1 MRIDITKL
9 KVHDDNNHSTLKLY
23 VYGAPNEEVSKWIE
37 YHGLLTE
44 EVNSIYTNII
54 VPDNIDIST
63 IFEIPK
69 HLSI

>member
-1 MRIDITKL
+1 MRIDINKL

-23 VYGAPNEEVSKWIE
+23 VYGAPNEEVSNWIE

-63 IFEIPK
+63 LFNEVPV
-69 HLSI
+69 

>member
-1 MRIDITKL
+1 MRIDINKL
-9 KVHDDNNHSTLKLY
+9 KVHDNNHNTLKLY
-23 VYGAPNEEVSKWIE
+23 VYGAPNEEVSNWIE

-63 IFEIPK
+63 LFNEVPV
-69 HLSI
+69 

>member
-1 MRIDITKL
+1 MKIDINKI
-9 KVHDDNNHSTLKLY
+9 KVEQDTSKLY

-44 EVNSIYTNII
+44 EVNSIFTNII

-63 IFEIPK
+63 LFNQITV
-69 HLSI
+69 